1 MSPESER
8 GNLVHEGN
16 YIAHNG
22 AYVSVVPGQQCAC
35 NCCDEWYIFTRDDN
49 HSNHWQ
55 QTTDDLT
62 CVQDDLCFDDL
73 YPKYIAICANSF
85 QPRSP
90 GSTFDY
96 VGGNNF
102 DLINGPDVRFFDNF
116 VYPEEGPDG
125 RGVCGS
131 QNLTRGDQST
141 LWQGPVFYHVPWY
154 FQVNFSGT
162 AWPMYEGWPR
172 AIYSG
177 TLTEGTIKTSQEIVE
192 WNNNQV
198 NGKEKIEY
206 VYREPSTGEHNCENA
221 DCSNFYIYK
230 REFEA
235 SPGAGAYIE
244 IETHWGCRPL
254 LCTGDYWDT
263 QEDPR
268 NPSSSYLYHLNAS
281 HVPCG
286 YGCTEAIE
294 VSIDGPNGGEFTW
307 YMPHEISCTM
317 GHFGGVRPSIFDNW
331 LYNED
336 TGGISWDGSPIEN
349 AGEGELSFLGR
360 ITSSLNHMQDGP
372 QGVCSH
378 KIISDAITY
387 LLPGYWDSPVPDYS
401 DPIFLDPEN
410 IVSFPGGELDVGP
423 LHQYF
428 GYMDLAPP
436 HCGCR
441 TSNCV
446 KESNPVSEGVYQLEP
461 VPFRPYGGFRVFVDL
476 EPQVGDGLKPFSLYL
491 DYFEVPRLAD
501 EFIQEHSQRV
511 VFDSNGNQYLV
522 SVPYKVDLAAGNNPN
537 HPVIRGMMPQLAE
550 TPMEELQLQDL
561 SQVSVEFDFV
571 CSQANP
577 NPICL
582 LSLNAVLQPGENVF
596 ESQRSI
602 TLQDGYEFAMQ
613 AKMVND
619 LFIIEVEVPY
629 GLGKGTISKTIRL
642 KCLSQK
648 GCTFEE
654 VDKEDLRGISINVVS
669 VGHVA

>member
-1 MSPESER
+1 M
-8 GNLVHEGN
+8 
-16 YIAHNG
+16 
-22 AYVSVVPGQQCAC
+22 
-35 NCCDEWYIFTRDDN
+35 RD
-49 HSNHWQ
+49 
-55 QTTDDLT
+55 
-62 CVQDDLCFDDL
+62 
-73 YPKYIAICANSF
+73 
-85 QPRSP
+85 
-90 GSTFDY
+90 
-96 VGGNNF
+96 
-102 DLINGPDVRFFDNF
+102 
-116 VYPEEGPDG
+116 
-125 RGVCGS
+125 
-131 QNLTRGDQST
+131 
-141 LWQGPVFYHVPWY
+141 
-154 FQVNFSGT
+154 GT
-162 AWPMYEGWPR
+162 
-172 AIYSG
+172 
-177 TLTEGTIKTSQEIVE
+177 
-192 WNNNQV
+192 
-198 NGKEKIEY
+198 
-206 VYREPSTGEHNCENA
+206 
-221 DCSNFYIYK
+221 
-230 REFEA
+230 
-235 SPGAGAYIE
+235 
-244 IETHWGCRPL
+244 
-254 LCTGDYWDT
+254 
-263 QEDPR
+263 
-268 NPSSSYLYHLNAS
+268 
-281 HVPCG
+281 
-286 YGCTEAIE
+286 
-294 VSIDGPNGGEFTW
+294 
-307 YMPHEISCTM
+307 
-317 GHFGGVRPSIFDNW
+317 
-331 LYNED
+331 
-336 TGGISWDGSPIEN
+336 
-349 AGEGELSFLGR
+349 
-360 ITSSLNHMQDGP
+360 